1 MIVIFNSDGSVN
13 DTEFS
18 DYVQQG
24 SSGANML
31 QVAYADS
38 NRDGLSAY
46 LIAERPNSSVITLPA
61 HRASFSCNGERYEG
75 WEITITGSFTL
86 YAGTVHCTLNVVD
99 EDGNVQAN
107 YPFDVNVNATG
118 NPIDANW
125 DDKINVA
132 QYNEYMAQLSG
143 KAIIKRA
150 ASLSDLPL
158 PGQMNAIFIV
168 GEGIS
173 YDAYAWDPDSEGYRK
188 LVNGIVALSD
198 ISQADLSGYGTGQL
212 FYDGATDAYYQ
223 KKATAPY
230 YELAVFGKGILGSS
244 KLICRFASDTTVSGA
259 YTLFGKNKLF
269 AFNHN
274 NKDYLYFVDWI
285 SGSDYKAYAFD
296 IVTRKTY
303 MNESANA
310 SDNLST
316 IISPTYEADLDL
328 GTKSVL
334 AGAFKVGDI
343 YHTIDIVSGDMVLG
357 TGSGDILLQPSG
369 YALYVTSRNDYK
381 TTEHEIANI
390 DFVLDHY
397 LPINSDS
404 GALDETQYA
413 YVCRSNATIVFKG
426 NEIFRYAYQNN
437 DYIVYRCVS
446 DRKDTNLAGY
456 DTYYA
461 EQTLTIAKADKSFLV
476 SGYAF
481 DFYNKT
487 QSEGKFATNFTAF
500 LDTSTYV
507 LTFTLKNANGS
518 TLATQTID
526 LPLESIVTSMTY
538 YDTYTYG
545 GTTYHNVLVIVLAT
559 TSVPTIVPVGSLI
572 SGLEH
577 EATIEVEDLET
588 DLTNDQL
595 ALAEYPNA
603 RIKYG
608 YDYYLKTNDNGT
620 TITFTLPAL
629 SVTEVSGH
637 TELAR
642 KSIAVTKSSG
652 AMELTE
658 ATSSFYSKDQ
668 ADALLGSKADASN
681 VYSKTDADDKFRT
694 EAQVDSQIDT
704 KLSGIDRINYIQDMV
719 NSKNYDYKYVLRSDG
734 ELVIRLTEVE

>member
-18 DYVQQG
+18 DYIQQG

-75 WEITITGSFTL
+75 WEVTITGSFTL

-99 EDGNVQAN
+99 EDENVQAN

-158 PGQMNAIFIV
+158 PGQRNAIFIV

-188 LVNGIVALSD
+188 LVNGICALSD

-223 KKATAPY
+223 KKATSPY
-230 YELAVFGKGILGSS
+230 YELAVSGKGILGSS
-244 KLICRFASDTTVSGA
+244 KLICRFADNITVSRA

-274 NKDYLYFVDWI
+274 GKDYLYFVDWI
-285 SGSDYKAYAFD
+285 SGYDYKAYAFD

-328 GTKSVL
+328 GNKSVL
-334 AGAFKVGDI
+334 AGAFKIGDI

-357 TGSGDILLQPSG
+357 TGIGNILLQPGG
-369 YALYVTSRNDYK
+369 YAGYVTSRGEGDAHKVEQY
-381 TTEHEIANI
+381 EMANA
-390 DFVLDHY
+390 DFVLDQC
-397 LPINSDS
+397 LDISNT
-404 GALDETQYA
+404 LDELALAYA
-413 YVCRSNATIVFKG
+413 SRPNAVLKIG
-426 NEIFRYAYQNN
+426 NSIYRYAYA
-437 DYIVYRCVS
+437 DSTYIYFKCADDEKS
-446 DRKDTNLAGY
+446 TSLGGY
-456 DTYYA
+456 DTY
-461 EQTLTIAKADKSFLV
+461 TLNSVIRIKKADGQVERGAIS
-476 SGYAF
+476 F

-487 QSEGKFATNFTAF
+487 QSEGKFATNFTAS
-500 LDTSTYV
+500 LDNSTYV
-507 LTFTLKNANGS
+507 LTFTLKNANGVA
-518 TLATQTID
+518 LATQTID

-538 YDTYTYG
+538 YDTYTYD

-668 ADALLGSKADASN
+668 ADALLSDKADASN

-694 EAQVDSQIDT
+694 EAQVDSQIDA

-719 NSKNYDYKYVLRSDG
+719 NSKNYDYKYVLRSDE